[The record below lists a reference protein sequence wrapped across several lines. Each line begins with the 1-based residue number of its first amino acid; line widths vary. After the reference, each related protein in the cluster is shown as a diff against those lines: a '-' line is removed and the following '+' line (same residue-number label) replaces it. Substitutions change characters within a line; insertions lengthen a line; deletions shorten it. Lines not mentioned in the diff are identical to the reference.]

1 MPSIYNARLVLPDR
15 IVDRGWVTVKN
26 ELIEELGEG
35 VPPAGEE
42 RVDAQACYLAPGF
55 IDLHVHGG
63 RGSDFLDATADAFLT
78 AADFHLTG
86 GTTALC
92 PTAATATYRHFDSVL
107 DAWTIAKIRSQVRL
121 LPVHLEGPHLAR
133 SKAGAQ
139 DPELMIAPGAEER
152 DWILS
157 RVKSI
162 SQITIAP
169 ELPGAL
175 ELIESATRAGAIMSA
190 GHTEASDE
198 EMGAGTAVGLK
209 KVTHLFNAM
218 SAASKRGL
226 FRQAGALEFAL
237 SDETIF
243 CELVADGFHVS
254 PTLIKLAYRAKGA
267 GQIALVSDCLAGG
280 GLPAGSKFRLG
291 RLACKA
297 GPGYCLLEDESALSG
312 SMSRMIDLIRVITQR
327 GEIPLFDAVRM
338 ASLTPATILRIDDR
352 FGSIRQGNTADLVL
366 FDDRFD
372 VQRVWISGNLVFDRY

>member
-1 MPSIYNARLVLPDR
+1 
-15 IVDRGWVTVKN
+15 
-26 ELIEELGEG
+26 
-35 VPPAGEE
+35 
-42 RVDAQACYLAPGF
+42 
-55 IDLHVHGG
+55 
-63 RGSDFLDATADAFLT
+63 
-78 AADFHLTG
+78 
-86 GTTALC
+86 
-92 PTAATATYRHFDSVL
+92 
-107 DAWTIAKIRSQVRL
+107 
-121 LPVHLEGPHLAR
+121 
-133 SKAGAQ
+133 
-139 DPELMIAPGAEER
+139 MIAPGAEER

-175 ELIESATRAGAIMSA
+175 ELIESATRAGVIMSA

-226 FRQAGALEFAL
+226 FRQAGTLEFAL

-280 GLPAGSKFRLG
+280 GLPAGRG
-291 RLACKA
+291 A
-297 GPGYCLLEDESALSG
+297 GK
-312 SMSRMIDLIRVITQR
+312 
-327 GEIPLFDAVRM
+327 LFC
-338 ASLTPATILRIDDR
+338 
-352 FGSIRQGNTADLVL
+352 N
-366 FDDRFD
+366 
-372 VQRVWISGNLVFDRY
+372 